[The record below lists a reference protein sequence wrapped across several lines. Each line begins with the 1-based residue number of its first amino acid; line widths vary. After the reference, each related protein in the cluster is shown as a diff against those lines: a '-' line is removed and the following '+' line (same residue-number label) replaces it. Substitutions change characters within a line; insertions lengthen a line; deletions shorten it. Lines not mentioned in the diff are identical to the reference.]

1 MKKKYR
7 HLYQKIMARIFG
19 IRWMTN
25 YFFIKPFRKM
35 NLLTMKIKSMYFEIS
50 PNLIGNVREPLVVT
64 EDITY
69 PLGSEKGLM
78 IIDSVVSAI
87 STYPKIRN
95 KISTVSTEIIGPIG
109 TIYMVRIKSEY
120 ISHNEFRDL
129 LNSLENYI
137 RDQIP
142 LQYEHEVNT
151 RIHIKDHLATSMLWY
166 IGRCHIDRHC
176 KKISKLER
184 SLYKNIKKWYDH
196 LMILPELHI

>member
-1 MKKKYR
+1 
-7 HLYQKIMARIFG
+7 MARIFG

-50 PNLIGNVREPLVVT
+50 PNLIGNVKEPLIVT

-69 PLGSEKGLM
+69 PLGSETGLM

-87 STYPKIRN
+87 STYPEIRN
-95 KISTVSTEIIGPIG
+95 SISTKPTPITESIG
-109 TIYMVRIKSEY
+109 TIYMVRIESQY

-137 RDQIP
+137 RDQMP

-184 SLYKNIKKWYDH
+184 SLYKNIKKMVRSSDD
-196 LMILPELHI
+196 PT